1 MIDYPYVVLILIL
14 LLGAYEEWRYP
25 SKSNLYF
32 KIASLVVFIFVA
44 FRAPVVGA
52 DTWNYYRYAIG
63 VRNFYNVDDRDLEP
77 LYLLYNSFFRDYC
90 RVGLVFMVINAVLIF
105 SPLYYILKKYVARK
119 TFAVLAFFLFFDYSY
134 YFVALRQLLALSIIL
149 WGVIYVIENRKQ
161 KWIVFALLSILA
173 WFMHTTAAVVA
184 PLFIIAYFLPMK
196 SRIWAITAIGA
207 TAVLGIILQ
216 SFKISDAFNI
226 LLSVNYSATERVAGY
241 LESFELNEL
250 STLNITLRQS
260 IIAFVAFSFISED
273 KVNHWFSKIYLIGIC
288 LHNLFISVPM
298 INRMILANMIFVII
312 VFSWSFDLIRTN
324 VKMKKVINVI
334 MFVVV
339 LYFTRVYIINQVGY
353 DVQNTQRIHPY
364 YFFFEDYHDHP
375 SIKYF

>member
-1 MIDYPYVVLILIL
+1 MDSLCSIKYPCMVYAYHGCCGGAIIYHSL
-14 LLGAYEEWRYP
+14 LSANEISDLGDNSDWRY
-25 SKSNLYF
+25 
-32 KIASLVVFIFVA
+32 
-44 FRAPVVGA
+44 
-52 DTWNYYRYAIG
+52 
-63 VRNFYNVDDRDLEP
+63 
-77 LYLLYNSFFRDYC
+77 C
-90 RVGLVFMVINAVLIF
+90 C
-105 SPLYYILKKYVARK
+105 
-119 TFAVLAFFLFFDYSY
+119 
-134 YFVALRQLLALSIIL
+134 
-149 WGVIYVIENRKQ
+149 
-161 KWIVFALLSILA
+161 
-173 WFMHTTAAVVA
+173 
-184 PLFIIAYFLPMK
+184 
-196 SRIWAITAIGA
+196 
-207 TAVLGIILQ
+207 
-216 SFKISDAFNI
+216 NI

-353 DVQNTQRIHPY
+353 DVQNTQRMHPY